1 MLHDGL
7 IHSTPPIVSQAS
19 PSSIP
24 RHGHTAVKYFER
36 RRKNNLAAKKS
47 RDARRVRENQLKVTI
62 TIRWKG
68 ILNTI
73 IVTTSSSQI
82 KVLCLENANRLL
94 RTQLA
99 REKEVVAE
107 LSEAVQRLSDKLEEM
122 RQRESGGGGGGSGNS
137 RLMRN

>member
-7 IHSTPPIVSQAS
+7 IHSPYCIAGIAQQYSETRPHGGQVFRAAPEEQPGGEEESRREARPRKPTEGTLPIS
-19 PSSIP
+19 
-24 RHGHTAVKYFER
+24 
-36 RRKNNLAAKKS
+36 
-47 RDARRVRENQLKVTI
+47 
-62 TIRWKG
+62 WKETQS
-68 ILNTI
+68 TI
-73 IVTTSSSQI
+73 IVESSSSQI